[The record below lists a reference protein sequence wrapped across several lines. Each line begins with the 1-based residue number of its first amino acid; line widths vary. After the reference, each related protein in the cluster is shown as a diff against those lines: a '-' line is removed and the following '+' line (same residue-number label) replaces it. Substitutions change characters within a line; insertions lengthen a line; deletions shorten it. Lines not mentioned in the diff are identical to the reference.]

1 MAKKKKG
8 RINVVYSTDRDFEY
22 KHEEDTIQ
30 ETLPPQQQVLKVLLD
45 RKGRA
50 GKTVTLIKGFRGS
63 EDDLKMLGKKL
74 KTQCG
79 TGGAIKD
86 GDILIQGNF
95 RDKVIGF
102 LLQQGY
108 HAIKTGE

>member
-8 RINVVYSTDRDFEY
+8 RINVVYSTDKDFEY
-22 KHEEDTIQ
+22 SDEEYPSQ
-30 ETLPPQQQVLKVLLD
+30 ETLLPQEQNLKVFLD

-63 EDDLKMLGKKL
+63 EDELEILGKKL

-95 RDKVIGF
+95 RDKIMDI
-102 LLQQGY
+102 LLQEGY
-108 HAIKTGE
+108 HAIKAGG

>member
-1 MAKKKKG
+1 MAKKKKN
-8 RINVVYSTDRDFEY
+8 RINVVYSTNRDFEY
-22 KHEEDTIQ
+22 EQEEEPAQ

-50 GKTVTLIKGFRGS
+50 GKTVTLIRGFSGS
-63 EDDLKMLGKKL
+63 ENDLKILGKKL

-86 GDILIQGNF
+86 GDILIQGDF
-95 RDKVIGF
+95 RNKIMDF

-108 HAIKTGE
+108 RAIKTGG